1 MATFDSVSPQQT
13 VTTNDKFI
21 PEIWSD
27 EIIATYEQNLVLA
40 DKVRKLSMK
49 GKKGDTIHVPKPG
62 RDDASAKVAETA
74 VTLIADTATELV
86 ISIDQ
91 HFEYSRMIEDIT
103 DVQSLPSARRFYT
116 EDAGYALA
124 RNVDSALFALGTG
137 VGDGAGG
144 SAATPASWE
153 HSNCLRSDGTT
164 GYEAW
169 AEDTT
174 LAADVF
180 NDALFRAALQLLDD
194 SDVPM
199 SSRCLV
205 IAPSAVNTIR
215 GIDRYNSV
223 DFVNNKGV
231 ANGEI
236 GNVYG
241 VPVYVSTNVSTI
253 ETAAQ
258 NSGDTSIASRG
269 NVLMHKD
276 AYVLAEQVGVRSQTQ
291 YKQEHLSTLFTSD
304 RLYGKSV
311 YRPESAVIIATAE

>member
-144 SAATPASWE
+144 SAALPASWE

-258 NSGDTSIASRG
+258 NLGDTSIASRG